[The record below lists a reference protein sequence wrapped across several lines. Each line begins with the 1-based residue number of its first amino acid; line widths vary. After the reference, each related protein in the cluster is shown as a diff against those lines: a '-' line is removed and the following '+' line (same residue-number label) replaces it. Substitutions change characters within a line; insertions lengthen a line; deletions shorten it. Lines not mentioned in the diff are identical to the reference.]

1 MVDAAFRGPL
11 AVLAVAG
18 SLLACESAPL
28 PKAPAATVTVD
39 RDAASRAVG
48 LELDDLH
55 EAAAKADESRY
66 FGHFA
71 NDAVFLGT
79 DGTER
84 WDMPAF
90 RAFAHPHFAAG
101 KAWTFHASRR
111 AITISDDGHFAY
123 FDEDLVTE
131 KLGPARGSGVLSL
144 HPGSGS
150 GLWKIEQYNLTLTIP
165 NERFAEVR
173 ALIDKPAPLPFAERG
188 RAAYARATARAAQG
202 DLAGAERELGALAE
216 EADGAEDD
224 AAFWLHNQKTW
235 LRWAAG
241 DLAGALD
248 EVDRAKGALARSKLP
263 AEARARTGLHEKW
276 DRDYLLLELAAKAPP
291 GLRVEANRAADAA
304 RADYEAAATPQGDH
318 DGLAVLSAFFAVRRN
333 NGKQAL
339 EAASRVNP
347 ETDTDLQDLYVL
359 SLAYD
364 SAKQPARAE
373 EIRRRI
379 RDAKEYLMKPLIV
392 RQMDAERAAKK

>member
-144 HPGSGS
+144 HPGSG
-150 GLWKIEQYNLTLTIP
+150 
-165 NERFAEVR
+165 
-173 ALIDKPAPLPFAERG
+173 
-188 RAAYARATARAAQG
+188 
-202 DLAGAERELGALAE
+202 AE

-276 DRDYLLLELAAKAPP
+276 DRAYLLLELAAKAPP